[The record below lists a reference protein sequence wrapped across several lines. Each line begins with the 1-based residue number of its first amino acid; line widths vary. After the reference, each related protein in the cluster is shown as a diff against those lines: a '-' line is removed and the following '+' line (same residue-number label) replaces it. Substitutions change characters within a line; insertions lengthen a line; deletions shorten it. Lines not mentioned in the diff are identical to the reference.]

1 MSLLLVKIQFWKFKK
16 NQLKLVKEGILL
28 ESSSILRLL
37 FFLWLIGRFFYNT
50 WKTFSKFT
58 LFMLE
63 GLTNILFLF
72 FFVFSPVLAA
82 IGLLTKRTK
91 TYDEDDSCIAVWRNW
106 EVYVVGI
113 MFEATTF
120 LPLLL
125 DVVVDDD
132 DDDEHWLEFPCRL
145 YPYGDNV

>member
-1 MSLLLVKIQFWKFKK
+1 MANRKIFLQH
-16 NQLKLVKEGILL
+16 L
-28 ESSSILRLL
+28 EN
-37 FFLWLIGRFFYNT
+37 FFEVYTVYARRINEYFV
-50 WKTFSKFT
+50 
-58 LFMLE
+58 
-63 GLTNILFLF
+63 FL